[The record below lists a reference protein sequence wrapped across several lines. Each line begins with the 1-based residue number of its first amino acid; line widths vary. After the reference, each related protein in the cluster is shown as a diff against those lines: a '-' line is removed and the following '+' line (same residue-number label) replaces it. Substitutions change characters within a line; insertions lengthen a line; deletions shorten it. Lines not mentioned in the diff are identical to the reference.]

1 MIRNILGIV
10 MLAAIICGT
19 SLAFTI
25 DGNFDDWADVTAQV
39 DDDEDMADSSGDIK
53 MVQAAYEDGNL
64 YLRMVV
70 YGIITP
76 AVADTPAG
84 MENRYYYHWLIDTDN
99 DLRTGFENSAYE
111 GNPTDVDPIGVD
123 VVVQVGWRDG
133 AAEADGVYAYDPITE
148 EEFVVGFEFASAGD
162 SMEAVVS
169 LNAIGIEGVQEGQKA
184 NVSAFQ
190 EGASDDWAVDWLD
203 PAVLVF
209 IPIAVEPGDRLATT
223 WAGIKRP

>member
-1 MIRNILGIV
+1 MSKSMLGV
-10 MLAAIICGT
+10 LMLAVMVCGT

-25 DGNFDDWADVTAQV
+25 DGKFDDWADVPTKV
-39 DDDEDMADSSGDIK
+39 DDDEDMEDSSGDIK
-53 MVQAAYEDGNL
+53 MIQAAYEDGNL

-84 MENRYYYHWLIDTDN
+84 MTNRYYYHWLLDTDD
-99 DLRTGFENSAYE
+99 DLKTGFDNSIYE
-111 GNPTDVDPIGVD
+111 GNPTKVDSIGVD

-133 AAEADGVYAYDPITE
+133 APNGVNVYDPITE
-148 EEFVVGFEFASAGD
+148 EEFLVDFEFAASGD
-162 SMEAVVS
+162 SMEAVIP
-169 LNAIGIEGVQEGQKA
+169 LDAIMAEDVQEGQKA
-184 NVSAFQ
+184 MFSAFQ

-209 IPIAVEPGDRLATT
+209 IPIAVEPGDKLATT
-223 WAGIKRP
+223 WAEIKRP